1 MDEMR
6 DWKGSLG
13 SIKRKMQKDRAVT
26 ITLPPRFSFKNHGLI
41 NFESVL
47 DFFDWSL
54 KGRQV
59 KIDFTKC
66 KSPNYQAL
74 TLLVL
79 YAWKL
84 KQQKCRVSFELDTSI
99 SGASQI
105 WKTMGAQGLFQV
117 ATHEDQNFRGNRF
130 KPLIAIRNPGDFK
143 EALKTVESYTSGFNV
158 EYMNTLRYVL
168 SELLYNTQEHGAS
181 QFHWKGKQKR
191 VPSLIQFAW
200 YQNHNEIHFIV
211 CDTGIGIKS
220 HLEQAYPGFESHEE
234 AIRKAIRPQVSGTF
248 GHSDPYSAKNN
259 AGVGLYISSNIIRR
273 LSADMHIVSGNGEVH
288 ISPRDITSRTL
299 DNSWPGTFVLV
310 SVRIAEEAKF
320 ALHSMMQE
328 FRESARKEVAKN
340 DAEQKDEE
348 FYCSINNYFG
358 PFAEDKTAAISL
370 RDRRIIPAIQEGK
383 KVVVDFDEIKSCPHS
398 FLSALLA
405 TPIKILGMSAYK
417 KIRILNASPEIRETI
432 DYILDENTE

>member
-1 MDEMR
+1 MS
-6 DWKGSLG
+6 DWKGKLG
-13 SIKRKMQKDRAVT
+13 SFKRRREKDRAIT
-26 ITLPPRFSFKNHGLI
+26 IKLPARFAFKNHGYI
-41 NFESVL
+41 DFEDVL
-47 DFFDWSL
+47 KFFDWSL
-54 KGRQV
+54 ENRPV

-66 KSPNYQAL
+66 RSPNYQAL

-84 KQQKCRVSFELDTSI
+84 KQQKCKVSFELESST

-105 WKTMGAQGLFQV
+105 WKMMGAPGLFQV
-117 ATHEDQNFRGNRF
+117 STHEDQNFRGNRF
-130 KPLIAIRNPGDFK
+130 KPLIAIRNPVDFK
-143 EALKTVESYTSGFNV
+143 EALNTIENYTKDFNV

-168 SELLYNTQEHGAS
+168 SELLYNTQEHGS
-181 QFHWKGKQKR
+181 SFFNWNGQQRR

-211 CDTGIGIKS
+211 CDTGIGIKK
-220 HLEQAYPGFESHEE
+220 HLEQAYPGFESDEE

-248 GHSDPYSAKNN
+248 GISDPYKAKNN

-273 LSADMHIVSGNGEVH
+273 LSADMHIVSGNGVVH

-299 DNSWPGTFVLV
+299 SNSWPGTFVLV

-328 FRESARKEVAKN
+328 FRESARKEVEKH
-340 DAEQKDEE
+340 DAEKQNDD
-348 FYCSINNYFG
+348 FYCSITNFFG
-358 PFAEDKTAAISL
+358 PFAEDKSAAISF
-370 RDRRIIPAIQEGK
+370 RDRKIIPAISEGK
-383 KVVVDFDEIKSCPHS
+383 KIVVDFDEIKSCPHS

-405 TPIKILGMSAYK
+405 TPIKILGMGAYK